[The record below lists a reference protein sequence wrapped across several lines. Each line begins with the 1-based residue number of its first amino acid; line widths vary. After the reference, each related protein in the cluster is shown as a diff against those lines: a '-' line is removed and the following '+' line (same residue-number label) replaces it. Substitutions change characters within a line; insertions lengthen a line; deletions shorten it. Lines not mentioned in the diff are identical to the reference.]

1 MLFLSN
7 FAASFFR
14 GQYKQIRY
22 NMKQKALLMILD
34 GWGIGNRSKADVIYN
49 TPTPYMDYLNAT
61 YPHAQLL
68 ASGENVGL
76 PDGQMGNSEVGH
88 LNIGAGRV
96 VYQDLV
102 KVNRAIA
109 DGSIRQNKEIVTA
122 YSHAKESGKKLHL
135 MGLVS
140 DGGVHSSLDH
150 LFCLTDIAR
159 EYGIDQT
166 YVHCFM
172 DGRDT
177 DPKSGKGFIEQLVN
191 RGDKV
196 ATIIGRY
203 YAMDRDKRW
212 ERVKIAYDQLVN
224 GDGRKVADMVAAVE
238 DSYAEGVTDEFM
250 KPIVNEAYDSRIEE
264 GDTVIFF
271 NFRNDRAKELTIVLT
286 QKEMEAD
293 GMHTI
298 PGLQYYCL
306 TPYDASFTGVH
317 ILFDKENVNNTL
329 GEYLSAQGLSQL
341 HIAETE
347 KYAHVT
353 FFLNG
358 GREQPFDGEERILVP
373 SPKVATYDLQ
383 PEMSAYL
390 VRDKLVEAIGT
401 DKFDFI
407 VVNFAN
413 GDMVGHTGVYEA
425 IEKAVVAVD
434 ACVRDVIEAAKA
446 HGYEAI
452 IIADHGNA
460 DNAVNTDGTPN
471 TAHSLN
477 AVPCIYVTERKESK
491 VKDGILADVAPTIL
505 SIMGLPVPEQ
515 MNGKSLIS

>member
-109 DGSIRQNKEIVTA
+109 DGSIRQNKEIVAA